1 MQSEIA
7 GVSDIANYLVTN
19 HVNPT
24 QKYKLAFKVQ
34 HNSRNLFLFLTGREE
49 ELGVE
54 EGN

>member
-7 GVSDIANYLVTN
+7 GVSDITNYLVTN

-34 HNSRNLFLFLTGREE
+34 HNSRIYSYSW
-49 ELGVE
+49 LGERRSWEWRRV
-54 EGN
+54 